1 MKRLFAIL
9 LSIAMLMGASAPMPA
24 AGLQLSKGLH
34 HYSLEMEYYYQKPR
48 PQLLKDI
55 LSAFYRSGALGKSEN
70 RMMVAAFLAQLVK
83 KGRVKMDNLIKDAL
97 SLGRDARHTVAWC
110 AHLSQTSLEKKYLA
124 QLLGPEDK
132 YLKEQIGRTPAPLE
146 AWSINSEK
154 TVVQMY
160 WAAFMASGETLW
172 LDRII
177 NLALRYARSGDP
189 GRHPDADFAIGAE
202 AAASLYDFAPRH
214 PLVVKRLKGALPGK
228 EGGEKKMINII
239 LEHAGN

>member
-1 MKRLFAIL
+1 
-9 LSIAMLMGASAPMPA
+9 MLMGANAPMPV

-34 HYSLEMEYYYQKPR
+34 HYTREMEYYYQKPR
-48 PQLLKDI
+48 PQLIKDV
-55 LSAFYRSGALGKSEN
+55 LPAFYRNGALGKSEN
-70 RMMVAAFLAQLVK
+70 RMMLAAFLAQLVK
-83 KGRVKMDNLIKDAL
+83 KGCVKMDDLVKDAL

-110 AHLSQTSLEKKYLA
+110 AHLSQTPGEQGYLA
-124 QLLGPEDK
+124 RLLGPGDK
-132 YLKEQIGRTPAPLE
+132 YLVEQIGRTPAPLE
-146 AWSINSEK
+146 AWSINREK

-189 GRHPDADFAIGAE
+189 GRHPHADFATGAE

-214 PLVVKRLKGALPGK
+214 PSVVKRLKAALPGK
-228 EGGEKKMINII
+228 AGEEKKMIDII

>member
-1 MKRLFAIL
+1 MRRLFAVFL
-9 LSIAMLMGASAPMPA
+9 FIAMLLPKPA
-24 AGLQLSKGLH
+24 TGLQLSKGLH

-48 PQLLKDI
+48 PQLPNDI
-55 LSAFYRSGALGKSEN
+55 LPAFYRNGALGKSEN

-83 KGRVKMDNLIKDAL
+83 KGSVQMENIVKDAL
-97 SLGRDARHTVAWC
+97 SLGRDARHTAAWC
-110 AHLSQTSLEKKYLA
+110 AHLSQSPGEQNYLA
-124 QLLGPEDK
+124 QLLGPGDK
-132 YLKEQIGRTPAPLE
+132 YLREQISRTPAPLE

-177 NLALRYARSGDP
+177 GLALRYARSGDP

-214 PLVVKRLKGALPGK
+214 PRVVKRLKAALPGK
-228 EGGEKKMINII
+228 EGGEKKMIDII